1 MWPEVLAENACK
13 GLGKLGSLLFG
24 KYFREHEYRDRLM
37 RAQAER
43 DARSIE
49 NGESM
54 FDGDHLHT
62 IVDLARIPGA
72 LLPRAIA
79 LEDEAQNLNATLAI
93 SANILKDVPPEDVS
107 DEEVAPDW
115 FTRWRREASG
125 VSSPEMQQLWG
136 RILVEEIK
144 SPQTIS
150 LTTLDVLRN
159 ISKADAELFCK
170 VARFRINEIIPSP
183 GMNVGQYMLRHII
196 SLQDAGLLRDS
207 TTLTPLTLPTQD
219 GKQYLE
225 CNGFVLIL
233 DLPSQTGTNI
243 LGTVISRAGKDILSI
258 AETIPPATNDEINTI
273 GDKVWQ
279 NLSTTCPGMTA
290 YPLAGQGRLSHQELA
305 HWPR

>member
-1 MWPEVLAENACK
+1 M
-13 GLGKLGSLLFG
+13 
-24 KYFREHEYRDRLM
+24 
-37 RAQAER
+37 
-43 DARSIE
+43 
-49 NGESM
+49 
-54 FDGDHLHT
+54 
-62 IVDLARIPGA
+62 
-72 LLPRAIA
+72 LPRAIA
-79 LEDEAQNLNATLAI
+79 LEDEAENLNATLAV

-183 GMNVGQYMLRHII
+183 GMNVEPYTLEHII
-196 SLQDAGLLRDS
+196 SLQNAGLLRDS
-207 TTLTPLTLPTQD
+207 TALSPLTLPTPD

-233 DLPSQTGTNI
+233 DLPSQTGINI
-243 LGTVISRAGKDILSI
+243 FGTIISRAGKDILSI
-258 AETIPPATNDEINTI
+258 AETIPPATNDEVNAI

-290 YPLAGQGRLSHQELA
+290 YPLAGQGRFSPQELA